1 MVEKFVC
8 ISIQSR
14 KRLLR
19 IEIVIRLLGCFV
31 QGRIA
36 SAVGAPEGG
45 VRVIRQAIKTATK

>member
-8 ISIQSR
+8 VSVQSR

-31 QGRIA
+31 
-36 SAVGAPEGG
+36 
-45 VRVIRQAIKTATK
+45 